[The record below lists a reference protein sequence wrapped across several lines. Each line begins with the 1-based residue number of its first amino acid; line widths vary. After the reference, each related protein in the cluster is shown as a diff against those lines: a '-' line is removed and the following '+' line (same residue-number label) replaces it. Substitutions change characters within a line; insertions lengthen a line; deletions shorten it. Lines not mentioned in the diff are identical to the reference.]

1 MATKENKD
9 KRKRKATGK
18 KKAKVS
24 HIIKPDNL
32 SMEEWQVKLRRQI
45 AEPAKLKIRCVDDE
59 LCPGEYLVDNPLTAN
74 EYKVVYRGAN
84 SEWNY
89 CSCWDFKT
97 SRLGTCKHI
106 EAVKKWLGT
115 RKEYRVHRD
124 IPPYTSVYLSYRE
137 ERCVKIRIG
146 ADNKE
151 EYEKLAK
158 DYFDEDSVLKESA
171 FYTFGDF
178 LNQAKRI
185 SDTFRCY
192 KDATDFILDFR
203 ARKARKDIVATYG
216 DEELDALLNANLYPY
231 QKEGIRFAA
240 RAGKAIIADEM
251 GLGKTIQA
259 IGTAELL
266 RKEGLI
272 ESVLI
277 LCPTSLKYQ
286 WRSEIKKFTD
296 ADVYVIEG
304 GHLKRKE
311 AYIFPVD

>member
-115 RKEYRVHRD
+115 RKEY
-124 IPPYTSVYLSYRE
+124 
-137 ERCVKIRIG
+137 
-146 ADNKE
+146 
-151 EYEKLAK
+151 
-158 DYFDEDSVLKESA
+158 
-171 FYTFGDF
+171 
-178 LNQAKRI
+178 
-185 SDTFRCY
+185 
-192 KDATDFILDFR
+192 
-203 ARKARKDIVATYG
+203 
-216 DEELDALLNANLYPY
+216 
-231 QKEGIRFAA
+231 
-240 RAGKAIIADEM
+240 
-251 GLGKTIQA
+251 
-259 IGTAELL
+259 
-266 RKEGLI
+266 
-272 ESVLI
+272 
-277 LCPTSLKYQ
+277 
-286 WRSEIKKFTD
+286 
-296 ADVYVIEG
+296 
-304 GHLKRKE
+304 
-311 AYIFPVD
+311 